1 LLGFLRLG
9 GDGALLSTP
18 EIGVGPFFAFCG
30 IGNPQAFLRDLNRWE
45 ITPAEQ
51 MFFADHHRYTLD
63 DVRAIE
69 QSAARAGAKALLTTE
84 KDSWNLADVK
94 FAELPVYVSIID
106 LQIAGESEF
115 LAAISHVLQTRGA
128 RA

>member
-1 LLGFLRLG
+1 
-9 GDGALLSTP
+9 
-18 EIGVGPFFAFCG
+18 
-30 IGNPQAFLRDLNRWE
+30 
-45 ITPAEQ
+45 

-69 QSAARAGAKALLTTE
+69 QAAAQAGAKALLTTE

-94 FAELPVYVSIID
+94 FSELPVYVSIID

-115 LAAISHVLQTRGA
+115 VAAITRVLQTRGA
-128 RA
+128 QA